1 MSITLAFLAAGFG
14 SRFGGGIKQIEPVGP
29 NGEVL
34 MDYAAYDALK
44 AGFDRIVFIIRRDIE
59 AEFRDRIGRRMEKRC
74 DVQYVYQQI
83 DDLPDGFAVPDGR
96 RKPWGT
102 GQALL
107 ACRNVIHEPFCVL
120 NADDYYGAQAFYDVA
135 AFLKSPMKQDGRL
148 HACMAG
154 YVLDKTLS
162 PSGAVTRGVCNVRDG
177 MLTGICETRGIRIE
191 NGLPSVDGRAID
203 PASIVS
209 MNIWGLPAEFI
220 DYLSE
225 GFSPFLRSLTAENA
239 QTAEFLL
246 PEIIAQ
252 MLSSGRGDVRVLPT
266 QDAWFGMTYASDRE
280 MARSCVKKL
289 ILEQVYPEK
298 MD

>member
-135 AFLKSPMKQDGRL
+135 AFLKSPKKRDGRL

-162 PSGAVTRGVCNVRDG
+162 PSGAVTRGVCNVQDG

-225 GFSPFLRSLTAENA
+225 GFAPFLRSLTAENA

-252 MLSSGRGDVRVLPT
+252 MLKQGRGDVRVLPT

>member
-135 AFLKSPMKQDGRL
+135 AFLKSPKKRDGRL

-162 PSGAVTRGVCNVRDG
+162 PSGAVTRGVCNVQDG

-225 GFSPFLRSLTAENA
+225 GFAPFLRSLTAENA

-246 PEIIAQ
+246 PEIIAE
-252 MLSSGRGDVRVLPT
+252 MLKQGRGDVCVLPT

-289 ILEQVYPEK
+289 ILKQVYPEK

>member
-83 DDLPDGFAVPDGR
+83 DDLPDGFSVPDGR

-135 AFLKSPMKQDGRL
+135 AFLKSPKKRDGRL

-162 PSGAVTRGVCNVRDG
+162 PSGAVTRGVCNVQDG

-225 GFSPFLRSLTAENA
+225 GFAPFLRSLTAENA

-252 MLSSGRGDVRVLPT
+252 MLKQGRGDVCVLPT

>member
-120 NADDYYGAQAFYDVA
+120 NADDYYGAQALYDVA
-135 AFLKSPMKQDGRL
+135 AFLKSPKKQDGRL

-162 PSGAVTRGVCNVRDG
+162 PSGAVTRGVCNVQDG

-225 GFSPFLRSLTAENA
+225 GFAPFLRSLTAENA

-289 ILEQVYPEK
+289 ILKQVYPEK

>member
-44 AGFDRIVFIIRRDIE
+44 AGFDRIIFIIRRDID
-59 AEFRDRIGRRMEKRC
+59 AEFRDRIGRRMEKHC

-83 DDLPDGFAVPDGR
+83 DDLPDGFSVPAGR

-107 ACRNVIHEPFCVL
+107 ACRNVIREPFCVL
-120 NADDYYGAQAFYDVA
+120 NADDYYGAQALRDVA
-135 AFLKSPMKQDGRL
+135 AFLKQPTKQDGLL

-154 YVLDKTLS
+154 YVLNKTLS
-162 PSGAVTRGVCNVRDG
+162 PSGAVTRGVCSVQDG
-177 MLTGICETRGIRIE
+177 MLNGIRETRGICIE
-191 NGLPSVDGRAID
+191 NGMPCADGRAID
-203 PASIVS
+203 PKSVVS
-209 MNIWGLPAEFI
+209 MNIWGLPAAFI
-220 DYLSE
+220 DYLAD
-225 GFSPFLRSLTAENA
+225 GFAPFLRGLTPENA
-239 QTAEFLL
+239 QTAEYLL
-246 PEIIAQ
+246 PEIIAD
-252 MLSSGRGDVRVLPT
+252 MLASGRGDVRVLPT
-266 QDAWFGMTYASDRE
+266 QDNWFGMTYASDRE

-298 MD
+298 MN

>member
-83 DDLPDGFAVPDGR
+83 DDLPDGFSVPDGR

-107 ACRNVIHEPFCVL
+107 ACRNVIREPFCVL

-135 AFLKSPMKQDGRL
+135 AFLKSLMKQDGRL

-162 PSGAVTRGVCNVRDG
+162 PSGAVTRGVCNVQDG

-225 GFSPFLRSLTAENA
+225 GFAPFLRSLTAENA

-252 MLSSGRGDVRVLPT
+252 MLKQGRGDVRVLPT

>member
-1 MSITLAFLAAGFG
+1 
-14 SRFGGGIKQIEPVGP
+14 
-29 NGEVL
+29 
-34 MDYAAYDALK
+34 
-44 AGFDRIVFIIRRDIE
+44 
-59 AEFRDRIGRRMEKRC
+59 
-74 DVQYVYQQI
+74 
-83 DDLPDGFAVPDGR
+83 
-96 RKPWGT
+96 
-102 GQALL
+102 
-107 ACRNVIHEPFCVL
+107 
-120 NADDYYGAQAFYDVA
+120 
-135 AFLKSPMKQDGRL
+135 
-148 HACMAG
+148 
-154 YVLDKTLS
+154 
-162 PSGAVTRGVCNVRDG
+162 

-225 GFSPFLRSLTAENA
+225 GFAPFLRSLTAENA

-280 MARSCVKKL
+280 MARNCVKKL
-289 ILEQVYPEK
+289 ILKQVYPEK

>member
-59 AEFRDRIGRRMEKRC
+59 AEFRDRIGRRMERRC
-74 DVQYVYQQI
+74 DVQYAYQQI

-107 ACRNVIHEPFCVL
+107 ACRNVIREPFCVL

-162 PSGAVTRGVCNVRDG
+162 PSGAVTRGVCNVQDG

-225 GFSPFLRSLTAENA
+225 GFAPFLRSLTAENA

-289 ILEQVYPEK
+289 ILGQVYPEK